1 MLITKFSLR
10 EKEVKMAKKG
20 FIARMIEGPER
31 SESYAASTLPTNRWQ
46 LGWDVFKTNTGKHF
60 KLNLLTLL
68 FFIPLIALIVFTYL
82 YKSYLVSQYPFSQNM
97 GIGYPA
103 YPAVFGLTATLSLNT
118 NVEFFKFAII
128 AVAVGAVGLSGG
140 FYVMR
145 NMVWAEGVIVGS
157 DFWKGVKQNYF
168 VVFFSLLFYT
178 VIMGFSL
185 ISVNLAQVLIDTA
198 SGTRWLLI
206 VAQVITYL
214 IMGIVSV
221 MTLYMITLGVTYKLS
236 FGKLIKNAFIL
247 TIALVPTNIFFAFL
261 AVLPFLLLF
270 IGVPLLMSLVLVLL
284 VVWGLSIFMLIWTN
298 YSNWVFDKFINDKVP
313 GAKKNRGIYK
323 RNATEGDGEE
333 LIIEKTKLTSSIKPV
348 TDYDVELYELP
359 ASFGRKD
366 LEKLEETKEAMR
378 RDSDKYAE
386 EHAHDDDKPETIDDL
401 MKDETVDADESGDK
415 VNEKKDGKKTA
426 DNAGTEGKDEK

>member
-1 MLITKFSLR
+1 
-10 EKEVKMAKKG
+10 MAKKG

-82 YKSYLVSQYPFSQNM
+82 YKSFLVSQYPFSQNM

-103 YPAVFGLTATLSLNT
+103 YPAEFGLTATLSLNT

-128 AVAVGAVGLSGG
+128 AVAGGAVGLSGG

-145 NMVWAEGVIVGS
+145 NMVWTEGVMVGS

-168 VVFFSLLFYT
+168 VVFFTLLFYT
-178 VIMGFSL
+178 VIMAFSV
-185 ISVNLAQVLIDTA
+185 ISVNMAQMLIDTA
-198 SGTRWLLI
+198 SGIRWLL
-206 VAQVITYL
+206 VTAQVVTYL
-214 IMGIVSV
+214 IMALVTI

-236 FGKLIKNAFIL
+236 FGKLIRNAFIL
-247 TIALVPTNIFFAFL
+247 SIALVPTNVFFALL
-261 AVLPFLLLF
+261 AVLPFALLF
-270 IGVPLLMSLVLVLL
+270 LRSPLLMSLGIVLIM
-284 VVWGLSIFMLIWTN
+284 VWGISIFMLIWTN

-323 RNATEGDGEE
+323 QNATENDGEE
-333 LIIEKTKLTSSIKPV
+333 LIIEKTKLTSKIKPV

-359 ASFGRKD
+359 TSFGRKD

-386 EHAHDDDKPETIDDL
+386 EHEHDDDKPDTIDDL
-401 MKDETVDADESGDK
+401 MKEDDNSAEDEKSDKDASS
-415 VNEKKDGKKTA
+415 DGKK
-426 DNAGTEGKDEK
+426 DKK

>member
-1 MLITKFSLR
+1 
-10 EKEVKMAKKG
+10 MAKKG
-20 FIARMIEGPER
+20 FITRLIEGPER
-31 SESYAASTLPTNRWQ
+31 SETYAASTLPTNRWQ

-68 FFIPLIALIVFTYL
+68 FMLPLIALFVFVYM
-82 YKSYLVSQYPFSQNM
+82 YKAYLVSQYPFAQNM

-118 NVEFFKFAII
+118 NIEFFKYAII
-128 AVAVGAVGLSGG
+128 AVAVAAVGLAGG

-145 NMVWAEGVIVGS
+145 NMVWTEGVMVGS

-178 VIMGFSL
+178 VIMAFSV
-185 ISVNLAQVLIDTA
+185 ISVNLAQMLIDTA
-198 SGTRWLLI
+198 SGIKWLLI
-206 VAQVITYL
+206 AAQVITYL

-236 FGKLIKNAFIL
+236 FGKLIRNSFIL
-247 TIALVPTNIFFAFL
+247 TIALVPTNVFFAAL
-261 AVLPFLLLF
+261 ALAPFLLLL
-270 IGVPLLMSLVLVLL
+270 IGVPLIVSLVFVLL
-284 VVWGLSIFMLIWTN
+284 VVWGLSIFMLVWTD
-298 YSNWVFDKFINDKVP
+298 YSQWVFDKFINDKVP

-323 RNATEGDGEE
+323 QNASESDGEE
-333 LIIEKTKLTSSIKPV
+333 LIIEKTKLTSRIKPV

-359 ASFGRKD
+359 TSFSRKD

-386 EHAHDDDKPETIDDL
+386 EHAHDDEKPETIDDL
-401 MKDETVDADESGDK
+401 MKADDSDSSDGGDK
-415 VNEKKDGKKTA
+415 SSENKAKET
-426 DNAGTEGKDEK
+426 DNEGK

>member
-1 MLITKFSLR
+1 
-10 EKEVKMAKKG
+10 MAKKG
-20 FIARMIEGPER
+20 FITRLIEGPER
-31 SESYAASTLPTNRWQ
+31 SETYAASTLPTNRWQ

-68 FFIPLIALIVFTYL
+68 FMLPLIALFVFVYM
-82 YKSYLVSQYPFSQNM
+82 YKAYLVSQYPFAQNM

-118 NVEFFKFAII
+118 NIEFFKYAII
-128 AVAVGAVGLSGG
+128 AVAVAAVGLAGG

-145 NMVWAEGVIVGS
+145 NMVWTEGVMVGS

-178 VIMGFSL
+178 VIIAFSV
-185 ISVNLAQVLIDTA
+185 ISVNLAQMLIDTA
-198 SGTRWLLI
+198 SGIKWLLI
-206 VAQVITYL
+206 AAQVITYL

-236 FGKLIKNAFIL
+236 FGKLIRNSFIL
-247 TIALVPTNIFFAFL
+247 TIALVPTNVFFAAL
-261 AVLPFLLLF
+261 ALAPFLLLL
-270 IGVPLLMSLVLVLL
+270 IGVPLIVSLVFVLL
-284 VVWGLSIFMLIWTN
+284 VVWGLSIFMLVWTD
-298 YSNWVFDKFINDKVP
+298 YSQWVFDKFINDKVP
-313 GAKKNRGIYK
+313 GEKKNRGIYK
-323 RNATEGDGEE
+323 QNASENDSEE
-333 LIIEKTKLTSSIKPV
+333 LIIEKTKLTSKIKPV

-359 ASFGRKD
+359 TSFSRKD

-386 EHAHDDDKPETIDDL
+386 EHAHDDEKPETIDDL
-401 MKDETVDADESGDK
+401 MKAEDSDSSDGGDK
-415 VNEKKDGKKTA
+415 SSENESKET
-426 DNAGTEGKDEK
+426 DNEGK

>member
-1 MLITKFSLR
+1 
-10 EKEVKMAKKG
+10 
-20 FIARMIEGPER
+20 MIEGPER

-82 YKSYLVSQYPFSQNM
+82 YKSFLVSQYPFSQNM

-236 FGKLIKNAFIL
+236 FGKL
-247 TIALVPTNIFFAFL
+247 TNIFFAFL

-323 RNATEGDGEE
+323 RNATESDGEE

-401 MKDETVDADESGDK
+401 MKEETVDAGESGDK

-426 DNAGTEGKDEK
+426 DNAGNAGNEGKDEK

>member
-1 MLITKFSLR
+1 
-10 EKEVKMAKKG
+10 
-20 FIARMIEGPER
+20 MIEGPER

-82 YKSYLVSQYPFSQNM
+82 YKSFLVSQYPFSKNM

-185 ISVNLAQVLIDTA
+185 ISINLAQVLIDTA

-333 LIIEKTKLTSSIKPV
+333 LIIEKTKLTSSIKPI

-359 ASFGRKD
+359 TSFGRKD

-426 DNAGTEGKDEK
+426 DNAGNEGKDEK